1 MDFGEKPEGEA
12 IDHNWQQI
20 SKRVFQGDRS
30 QKLDRFAPSG
40 KQRSWF
46 WRNIGSKIDP
56 KASEEDGM
64 RNFPMMF
71 KKVTPD
77 ELQKMQD
84 ACKSDKKK
92 VQQQF
97 RAFFQDKANVPFEL
111 SRNAVRHSAY
121 TEIVNEHRLLN
132 LSSSRNEV
140 SNFSSREPESGT
152 SSATSSAT
160 KQYLNLNLSNM
171 YAKMPT
177 MVKDDRG

>member
-56 KASEEDGM
+56 KASEEEGM

-71 KKVTPD
+71 KKVTPRRAAKNAGC
-77 ELQKMQD
+77 LQERQEES
-84 ACKSDKKK
+84 A
-92 VQQQF
+92 
-97 RAFFQDKANVPFEL
+97 AAVPGLLPGQGEC
-111 SRNAVRHSAY
+111 AV
-121 TEIVNEHRLLN
+121 
-132 LSSSRNEV
+132 
-140 SNFSSREPESGT
+140 
-152 SSATSSAT
+152 
-160 KQYLNLNLSNM
+160 
-171 YAKMPT
+171 
-177 MVKDDRG
+177 